1 MSIMF
6 RQARRL
12 DASRRFVK
20 LFAILV
26 LIVGFE
32 SSSAATTYKRPGQF
46 SSPDPKRQKAGSTIM
61 DPAFANAGK
70 EAGLEIWRI
79 EDFKPVRYPKS
90 DYGKFYTGDSYIVLF
105 TKINKNKQKSWDIH
119 FWLGSETSQDEAGS
133 AAILTVQLDEQL
145 GGDPVEYREVQEHES
160 QLFLSHFKN
169 GVRYLPGGVQSG
181 FHHVD
186 RNAYEKRLFQV
197 KGSRNIR
204 VKQVSPSIA
213 SMNKG
218 DCFILDVG
226 SDIYVYVGQKAKRVE
241 KLKAIGAASQ
251 IRDQDHAGKG
261 KITIVDEFSPQS
273 DFDNFFKALGE
284 GSQAT
289 VPEES
294 VGGDDQQFE
303 SNEERVVTL
312 YRVSDASGS
321 LKVTPVGQKPL
332 VQSALDT
339 NDCFILD
346 TVDANIFVWVGKKC
360 NAKEKGEAIKK
371 AENYMTSK
379 KYPKWTH
386 IQRLVEG
393 AETTPFTQYFKTW
406 RAFGERSDRLVR
418 SASNDVDA
426 DWEPRLFHA
435 EIRTK
440 GGKFRIEEVHNFE
453 QKDLN
458 EDDVMVL
465 DNGLELF
472 VWIGN
477 GASPEE
483 KEQSETLVEKYLK
496 ELGRDGV
503 KAVTVAQGDEPE
515 SFKQVFPSWDAKL
528 WDNVPHYRDLV
539 QN

>member
-1 MSIMF
+1 M
-6 RQARRL
+6 
-12 DASRRFVK
+12 
-20 LFAILV
+20 
-26 LIVGFE
+26 
-32 SSSAATTYKRPGQF
+32 
-46 SSPDPKRQKAGSTIM
+46 
-61 DPAFANAGK
+61 
-70 EAGLEIWRI
+70 
-79 EDFKPVRYPKS
+79 
-90 DYGKFYTGDSYIVLF
+90 
-105 TKINKNKQKSWDIH
+105 
-119 FWLGSETSQDEAGS
+119 
-133 AAILTVQLDEQL
+133 QLDEQL

-261 KITIVDEFSPQS
+261 KITIVGECRFAQQPLLITLKYGLFADEFSPQS

-483 KEQSETLVEKYLK
+483 KEQSETLVEVNCENYTD
-496 ELGRDGV
+496 DGIV
-503 KAVTVAQGDEPE
+503 
-515 SFKQVFPSWDAKL
+515 
-528 WDNVPHYRDLV
+528 
-539 QN
+539 